1 MKHPRFRT
9 LLMVLVVG
17 ALTMIA
23 PTFVGAD
30 GASLEPSRLLVLVER
45 GKSQY
50 EIVVDSRAVEGVRE
64 AAKEFQRLVEKA
76 AGVRL
81 PIVQQPTRGRPS
93 IVIGSHRLA
102 TKAGVTDLGLVNDS
116 YRIRAVSGNLYLV
129 GKDDAVLGFYTLN
142 NNQSASAGSYY
153 AVLEFARRY
162 LHARWYMPG
171 PLGEEVPSSSRLAVP
186 ADLKLEVSP
195 RFPIRSIDVAM
206 SKSRER
212 QERLM
217 QQGDLP
223 RIYYDEETARAAS
236 VWGRHLRLGNNF
248 QLTLQHAWHQW
259 LPAETPTKYSPN
271 AYGRSHPEY
280 FAVPGGKNGKY
291 YYGSDNAHG
300 GQVCMSN
307 PAVAIEIARNII
319 AYARNTT
326 ERSFSLSPNDGDW
339 ECASSCCGTWVD
351 RMGQKELSQTD
362 QVLVFSNRIAEQ
374 VLKEIPDA
382 RFGLYAYHETVAP
395 PKQVR
400 ANPHIDISDV
410 YNGWPYLYRLPEKR
424 ATVESQMRGWRNA
437 TESVVLTTYY
447 TFEGNYSLPWS
458 SYDALAWMIGLLAQY
473 PSSAGIRMNFAQ
485 LDPAPMGMTGPDP
498 WLLSELLWDP
508 SQSPESLRAEY
519 FVGAFGPKAG
529 PLLQKYFDVINGA
542 MVSAVPTIPYKEAN
556 TQRDYIVPVYGSV
569 RTECRSLIAAA
580 TAAVRNEDERLRW
593 RVDRI
598 ARGWR
603 LAEITL
609 DALAAEKAGDG
620 KLADS
625 QWTIRDQLLAEPA
638 SGLALAPASV
648 AYFQKLAPLGKTTR

>member
-23 PTFVGAD
+23 PTSVGAD
-30 GASLEPSRLLVLVER
+30 GASLEASRLLVLVER

-81 PIVQQPTRGRPS
+81 PIVQQPTRGRSS

-186 ADLKLEVSP
+186 TDLDLEVSP
-195 RFPIRSIDVAM
+195 RFPIRAIDVAM
-206 SKSRER
+206 SKDRER
-212 QERLM
+212 QERLLR
-217 QQGDLP
+217 QGDLP

-248 QLTLQHAWHQW
+248 QLTVQHAWHQW
-259 LPAETPTKYSPN
+259 LPAETPTKYSPQ

-291 YYGSDNAHG
+291 YYGSDHAHG
-300 GQVCMSN
+300 GQVCMAN
-307 PAVAIEIARNII
+307 PAVATEIARNII
-319 AYARNTT
+319 TYARDTT

-339 ECASSCCGTWVD
+339 ECASSCCGNWAD
-351 RMGQKELSQTD
+351 RIDQNELTHTD
-362 QVLVFSNRIAEQ
+362 RVLEFSNRVAEQ

-382 RFGLYAYHETVAP
+382 RFGLYAYYATINP
-395 PKQVR
+395 PQQVR
-400 ANPHIDISDV
+400 ANPRIDISDV

-424 ATVESQMRGWRNA
+424 AAVESQIRGWRKG

-473 PSSAGIRMNFAQ
+473 PSSAGVRMNFAQ
-485 LDPAPMGMTGPDP
+485 LDPAPMGLTGPDP

-519 FVGAFGPKAG
+519 FIGAFGPKAG
-529 PLLQKYFDVINGA
+529 PLLRKYFDVINGA
-542 MVSAVPTIPYKEAN
+542 MAETIPRVVYREAN
-556 TQRDYIVPVYGSV
+556 SPRDYIVPVYGSV
-569 RTECRSLIAAA
+569 RAECRSLIAAA
-580 TAAVRNEDERLRW
+580 TAAVGNEDERFRW

-598 ARGWR
+598 ARGWE
-603 LAEITL
+603 LVEKTL
-609 DALAAEKAGDG
+609 DALAAEKTGDRIMAER
-620 KLADS
+620 LWA
-625 QWTIRDQLLAEPA
+625 IRDQLLAEQA
-638 SGLALAPASV
+638 SRLALAQASA
-648 AYFQKLAPLGKTTR
+648 AYFQKLVPLGKSH